1 MLVMAFDIGIK
12 NFAVAC
18 VEVHQDPART
28 WSLRFMDNSNLEDV
42 VQDRVGELREQRGA
56 VPAVRGAVSAVRG
69 GVRMQTM
76 EGVQWAVYR
85 ALILHL
91 DTMSRWFEQ
100 SPTILIEQQMSSKH
114 KSNIKALRLSQ
125 HLLAYLLIR
134 YPSLNIVE
142 FSPRHKT
149 QKTGVK
155 MTYSQRKKYAVDTV
169 VQQLE
174 VQGDEV
180 GKEWMMQ
187 WKKRDDVA
195 DCILMCLVHAGLME
209 T

>member
-1 MLVMAFDIGIK
+1 
-12 NFAVAC
+12 
-18 VEVHQDPART
+18 
-28 WSLRFMDNSNLEDV
+28 
-42 VQDRVGELREQRGA
+42 
-56 VPAVRGAVSAVRG
+56 
-69 GVRMQTM
+69 
-76 EGVQWAVYR
+76 
-85 ALILHL
+85 
-91 DTMSRWFEQ
+91 
-100 SPTILIEQQMSSKH
+100 
-114 KSNIKALRLSQ
+114 
-125 HLLAYLLIR
+125 
-134 YPSLNIVE
+134 
-142 FSPRHKT
+142 
-149 QKTGVK
+149 